1 MLVIGKSI
9 KPPFS
14 SGVKSLLLSLPCTE
28 EKRDEWEL
36 VYQMDQRNG
45 QRVCSARQEDFLD
58 YPYLPCPARYQW
70 P

>member
-1 MLVIGKSI
+1 MVSKISLLQNNLHI
-9 KPPFS
+9 KHDNFSGLSGRKIASTS

-45 QRVCSARQEDFLD
+45 
-58 YPYLPCPARYQW
+58 
-70 P
+70 